1 MRRDGQGRMTTGR
14 NSIYGWI
21 QQFLRAEPPRS
32 KSLMVTLFGDSIA
45 PRAGGLW
52 LSELIQL
59 LKPFHMNER
68 LVRTSTFRLAEEGW
82 LQPVRQGR
90 RSRYSLTEPARQNIE
105 NARRRIYDP
114 APRSWDGRWTMVILS
129 RSGNHVADRADLRR
143 ELEWEGFG
151 TLAPGIA
158 VHPRADRM
166 GLVAALDRLRLR
178 ESAMVME
185 AQDLEMVAALPAQAL
200 MAECWNL
207 EALAALYKGFEARFQ
222 PVPELIAE
230 GIEPQAAFVLETLL
244 IHAFRR
250 VVLHDPRFPAAL
262 LPEQWPG
269 HTAYDLCRAIYLSVY
284 EETNRYL
291 AQHLDE
297 SARRIT
303 SPGYYERFGG
313 LKGMTAGR
321 LRRVAS
327 D

>member
-1 MRRDGQGRMTTGR
+1 MTTKRSG
-14 NSIYGWI
+14 IHGWI
-21 QQFLRAEPPRS
+21 QQFLRTEPPRS

-45 PRAGGLW
+45 PRCGGLW

-59 LKPFHMNER
+59 LRPFHMNER

-82 LQPVRQGR
+82 LQPERQGR
-90 RSRYSLTEPARQNIE
+90 RSRYSLTEPGLQRIE

-114 APRSWDGRWTMVILS
+114 APQSWDGRWTVVILS

-158 VHPRADRM
+158 VHPCADRM
-166 GLVAALDRLRLR
+166 ALVAALDRLRLR
-178 ESAMVME
+178 ESAMVLE
-185 AQDLEMVAALPAQAL
+185 ARDLEMVAARPTRGL

-207 EALAALYKGFEARFQ
+207 EALAALYKGFVARFQ
-222 PVPELIAE
+222 PVPAMIEE
-230 GIEPQAAFVLETLL
+230 GIDPQAAFVVQTLL

-262 LPEQWPG
+262 LPAQWPG
-269 HTAYDLCRAIYLSVY
+269 HAAYDLCRAIYLGVY
-284 EETNRYL
+284 EETNQHL

-297 SARRIT
+297 NARRIT
-303 SPGYYERFGG
+303 NRGFYERFGG
-313 LKGMTAGR
+313 LKKE
-321 LRRVAS
+321 RRANSPDV